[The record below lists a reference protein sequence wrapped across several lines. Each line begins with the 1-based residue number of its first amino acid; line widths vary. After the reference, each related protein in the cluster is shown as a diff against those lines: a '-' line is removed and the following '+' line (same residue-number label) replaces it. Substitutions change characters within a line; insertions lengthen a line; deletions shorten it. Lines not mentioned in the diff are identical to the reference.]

1 MKKTLFTT
9 AFILYSAALFI
20 CCTPKSPVEKLKALA
35 DEIELNYQSY
45 PEEDWE
51 KAALKYTKIENEFD
65 KEVRTKEEHKEFCRQ
80 AGRIKGYMTKNS
92 LKNFGEEIEEFA
104 NELGGGIEG
113 FIESIGNMVRE

>member
-9 AFILYSAALFI
+9 AFILFSAALFI

-45 PEEDWE
+45 TKEDWE

-65 KEVRTKEEHKEFCRQ
+65 KEVRTKEERKEFGRQ

-113 FIESIGNMVRE
+113 FIESIGNMVSE

>member
-9 AFILYSAALFI
+9 AFILFSAALFI

-45 PEEDWE
+45 TEEDWE
-51 KAALKYTKIENEFD
+51 KATLKYTKIENEFD
-65 KEVRTKEEHKEFCRQ
+65 KEVRTKEEQKEFGRQ

-113 FIESIGNMVRE
+113 FIESIGNMVSE